1 MSEVIVQGLINL
13 AFIPI
18 AWILLRKIFGRS
30 IMFRFSFLTISYV
43 LFVSYT
49 SMLEVM
55 VGGITQY
62 ISTPINVIVGVFIY
76 RYINKTLRRPLE
88 KSINQVNK
96 ISQGNLNISL
106 DHSKSDNEL
115 GVLNNALINLT
126 NELKRVIQDVA
137 TNSNDLLIASE
148 HVKNASFDLS
158 EGANEQASSIE
169 EISSTIEEIVSSIQQ
184 NTEHSQQT
192 KSISDESSKKI
203 ELVTTKAKQAANA
216 NQAISERI
224 IIIND
229 IAFQTNILALN
240 AAVEAAR
247 AGEYGRG
254 FSVVAS
260 EIRTLAERSRVA
272 ADEIVD
278 SVNES
283 HLLST
288 ETGDL
293 MNETAPQVKL
303 TSDLIDEITAA
314 SMEQNNGA
322 QQINNAIMQL
332 NNVTQ
337 QNAAASEELASNSD
351 ELSKQAEILKE
362 SISFFNMDEE

>member
-1 MSEVIVQGLINL
+1 MSEILVQGLINL
-13 AFIPI
+13 AFIPV
-18 AWILLRKIFGRS
+18 AWLLLRKIFGRS

-62 ISTPINVIVGVFIY
+62 ISTPINLLVGIILY

-88 KSINQVNK
+88 RSINQVNRL
-96 ISQGNLNISL
+96 SHGDLNLEL
-106 DHSKSDNEL
+106 DYSDSKNEL

-126 NELKRVIQDVA
+126 NELKNVIQDVVN
-137 TNSNDLLIASE
+137 NSNNLLTASE
-148 HVKNASFDLS
+148 HVKNASFELS

-184 NTEHSQQT
+184 NTEHSQRT
-192 KSISDESSKKI
+192 KTISDESSSKI
-203 ELVTTKAKQAANA
+203 ELVTTKAEQAANA
-216 NQAISERI
+216 NQVISERI
-224 IIIND
+224 TIIND

-254 FSVVAS
+254 FSVVAA

-272 ADEIVD
+272 ADEIIQ

-283 HLLST
+283 YSLST
-288 ETGDL
+288 EAGEL

-303 TSDLIDEITAA
+303 TSNLIDEITAA

-351 ELSKQAEILKE
+351 ELSNQAEILKA
-362 SISFFNMDEE
+362 SIGFFNMDNE